1 MTKYDS
7 FQSPKIL
14 KGMEAQTVHTVRVPG
29 LGMELWGYNYRY
41 VGMRWRLEKYDC
53 AEPIN
58 S

>member
-14 KGMEAQTVHTVRVPG
+14 KGMEAQTVHTRVPG

-41 VGMRWRLEKYDC
+41 VGDEVEIRQ
-53 AEPIN
+53 I
-58 S
+58 